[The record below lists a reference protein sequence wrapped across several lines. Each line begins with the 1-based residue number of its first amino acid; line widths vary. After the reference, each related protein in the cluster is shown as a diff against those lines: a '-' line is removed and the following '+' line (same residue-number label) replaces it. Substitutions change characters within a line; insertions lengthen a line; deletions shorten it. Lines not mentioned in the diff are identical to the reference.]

1 MLVRELFQRLSFGE
15 LSNLDMGMEGAG
27 TIELGS
33 QPRVVVQTTKALT
46 ALHSRFILRRAYLPL
61 ELKDGQHDYEMACD
75 DLIKI
80 LAIDRLDDAFTPDIN
95 EALSLPINSGDAA
108 TGQAHG
114 GKIMAHNRLHFR
126 APVAGARY
134 LIEYQA
140 NHPRLS
146 LPPSLDEEISIM
158 PALEEALQIQVAAG
172 IFGGMGGDSHKA
184 TAEGL
189 LLQYEQLVQM
199 AKLEDMAQ
207 ESSSDTRDRLRDKGF
222 V

>member
-1 MLVRELFQRLSFGE
+1 MQVRDLFQRLSFGE
-15 LSNLDMGMEGAG
+15 LSNLDIGMEGAG
-27 TIELGS
+27 TIEMTG
-33 QPRVVVQTTKALT
+33 QPRVVSQIDVALT

-61 ELKDGQHDYEMACD
+61 ELKTGQYDYELDCT

-80 LAIDRLDDAFTPDIN
+80 LSIDRLDDATTPDLD
-95 EALSLPINSGDAA
+95 ESVAMPLNSGDAG
-108 TGQAHG
+108 TGQVHG

-126 APVAGARY
+126 APVDGARY

-140 NHPRLS
+140 NHPKLA
-146 LPPSLDEEISIM
+146 LPPSLDQEISIM
-158 PALEEALQIQVAAG
+158 PALEEALQVRVAAG
-172 IFGGMGGDSHKA
+172 IFSGMGGDGHNAKA
-184 TAEGL
+184 AEYL
-189 LLQYEQLVQM
+189 NRFEQLCQM